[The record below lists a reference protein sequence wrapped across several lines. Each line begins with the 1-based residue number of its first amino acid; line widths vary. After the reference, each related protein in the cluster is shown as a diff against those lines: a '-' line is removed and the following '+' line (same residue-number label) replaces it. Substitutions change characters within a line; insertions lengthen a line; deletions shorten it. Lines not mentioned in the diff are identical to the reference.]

1 MTVRILLADDHTLVR
16 AGLRSLVSALPDVAV
31 VGEASHGREAV
42 EMAMRLKPDI
52 VLMDINMPELNG
64 LNAAERI
71 ARSLPRTRV
80 IMLSMLGNEAYIEE
94 ALRLGASGYLLKDA
108 DAVELA
114 LAIRAVADGQTYLS
128 PAVAKHA
135 AVLAKRGLSPTP
147 RLTARQ
153 REVLQLI
160 AEGRTTK
167 EIAQKLDLSARTV
180 ENHRM
185 QIMERLDIRDV
196 AGLVRYA
203 IREGIV
209 PVDR

>member
-1 MTVRILLADDHTLVR
+1 MTVRILLADDHKLVR
-16 AGLRSLVSALPDVAV
+16 AGLRSLVNAIPDVTV

-42 EMAMRLKPDI
+42 EMATRLKPDI

-64 LNAAERI
+64 LSAAEQI
-71 ARSLPRTRV
+71 ARALPRTRV

-108 DAVELA
+108 DAIELA
-114 LAIRAVADGQTYLS
+114 LAIRSVADGQTYLS

-135 AVLAKRGLSPTP
+135 AVLAKRGLGPTP
-147 RLTARQ
+147 PLTARQ

-167 EIAQKLDLSARTV
+167 EIAQKLGLSTRTV
-180 ENHRM
+180 ETHRM
-185 QIMERLDIRDV
+185 QIMERLKIRDL

-209 PVDR
+209 AADR

>member
-1 MTVRILLADDHTLVR
+1 MTVRILLADDHKLVR
-16 AGLRSLVSALPDVAV
+16 AGLRSLVNAIPDVSV

-42 EMAMRLKPDI
+42 EMAVRLKPDI

-71 ARSLPRTRV
+71 ARALPRTRV

-108 DAVELA
+108 DAIELA

-135 AVLAKRGLSPTP
+135 AVLAKRGLAPSPP
-147 RLTARQ
+147 LTARQ

-180 ENHRM
+180 ETHRM
-185 QIMERLDIRDV
+185 QIMERLKIRDL

-203 IREGIV
+203 IREGIIAA
-209 PVDR
+209 DR